1 MVDERVAAVIAR
13 LRAEDTEQRR
23 QGLPSERRTRNLDEE
38 TARYLYLLV
47 RAVRPA
53 QIVEVGSSNGLSTIW
68 LALAARE
75 YGGRVT
81 GTEIVPERAAA
92 ANDNLAAAGLAG
104 VARVIAGDAREI
116 VAGLPG
122 PFDFVFLDAEKDEY
136 SAHFDVFFPKVRPD
150 GLIVTDNVI
159 SHDCTAFQA
168 MLRARD
174 DVETVTLPLERGLEF
189 TVKTS
194 RQTADGSSE
203 ELRVES

>member
-1 MVDERVAAVIAR
+1 MVDERAAAVIAR
-13 LRAEDTEQRR
+13 LRAADTEQRR
-23 QGLPSERRTRNLDEE
+23 QGLPSERRTRNLDAE

-53 QIVEVGSSNGLSTIW
+53 RIVEVGSSNGLSTIW

-75 YGGRVT
+75 YGGRVA
-81 GTEIVPERAAA
+81 GTEIQPERAAA
-92 ANDNLAAAGLAG
+92 ANENLAAAGLVDIAH
-104 VARVIAGDAREI
+104 VVAGDAREV

-136 SAHFDVFFPKVRPD
+136 SAHFDAFFPRVAPG

-159 SHDCTAFQA
+159 SHDCAAFQA
-168 MLRARD
+168 MLRARA

-194 RQTADGSSE
+194 RE
-203 ELRVES
+203 